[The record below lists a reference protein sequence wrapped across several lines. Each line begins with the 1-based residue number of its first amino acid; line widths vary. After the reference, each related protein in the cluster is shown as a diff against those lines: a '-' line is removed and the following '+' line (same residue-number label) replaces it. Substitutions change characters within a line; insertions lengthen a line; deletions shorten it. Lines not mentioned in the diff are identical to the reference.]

1 MHIQNN
7 CGALQPNQTF
17 ATTLQLSELRR
28 SSAIIAQVVGHMAK
42 SPTALKQA
50 LKFAVEAV
58 LDSLNRC
65 LAWCLQVR
73 VV

>member
-7 CGALQPNQTF
+7 GGALQPHQMLP
-17 ATTLQLSELRR
+17 TTLQLSALCR
-28 SSAIIAQVVGHMAK
+28 SSAIIAQVVGNMAK

-50 LKFAVEAV
+50 LKFAVTTV
-58 LDSLNRC
+58 LESLNHC
-65 LAWCLQVR
+65 LAWCLQVH